1 MPEFL
6 LVTIL
11 EKSIVFIIAPISRF
25 AVNFQRTLLQSAMTK
40 NNDLQKFMD
49 KVKDVEK
56 GHTSDLASGEDLS
69 MAVMNLIAIEEHM
82 FFNANK
88 TGKTKYF
95 ELLHEA
101 REMRKVLMKMLIPQY
116 EGEVWCTSKHLL
128 AASMRVMEVGTK
140 YQTKGDTK
148 TAYDLFKKSYDL
160 YNLFWGINLGMV
172 DGKEMEVSQIQ
183 KGESKNETPIVHEE
197 KTMMGKL
204 SGAIG
209 KILDCCRE

>member
-1 MPEFL
+1 MSKIKAAE
-6 LVTIL
+6 
-11 EKSIVFIIAPISRF
+11 S
-25 AVNFQRTLLQSAMTK
+25 
-40 NNDLQKFMD
+40 
-49 KVKDVEK
+49 
-56 GHTSDLASGEDLS
+56 GHEMDLASGEDLS

-82 FFNANK
+82 YFNANK
-88 TGKTKYF
+88 TGKVKYF
-95 ELLHEA
+95 ELLNET
-101 REMRKVLMKMLIPQY
+101 REIRKVLMKMLIPKY

-160 YNLFWGINLGMV
+160 YNLFWAINLGMT
-172 DGKEMEVSQIQ
+172 DGKDSPLSLKGVSALAD
-183 KGESKNETPIVHEE
+183 GGFE
-197 KTMMGKL
+197 KPVSLKKSDFLGNI

>member
-1 MPEFL
+1 M
-6 LVTIL
+6 
-11 EKSIVFIIAPISRF
+11 S
-25 AVNFQRTLLQSAMTK
+25 
-40 NNDLQKFMD
+40 
-49 KVKDVEK
+49 KVKQAEA
-56 GHTSDLASGEDLS
+56 GHEMDLASGEDLS

-95 ELLHEA
+95 ELLNEA
-101 REMRKVLMKMLIPQY
+101 REMRKVLMKMLIPDY

-160 YNLFWGINLGMV
+160 YNLFWGINLGMDV
-172 DGKEMEVSQIQ
+172 SVETRDRASLPINKEN
-183 KGESKNETPIVHEE
+183 KKETPIALK
-197 KTMMGKL
+197 KTDILGKL

>member
-1 MPEFL
+1 
-6 LVTIL
+6 
-11 EKSIVFIIAPISRF
+11 
-25 AVNFQRTLLQSAMTK
+25 
-40 NNDLQKFMD
+40 MD
-49 KVKDVEK
+49 KVKNVEK
-56 GHTSDLASGEDLS
+56 GHKFDLASGEDLS
-69 MAVMNLIAIEEHM
+69 MAVMNLISIEEHM

-95 ELLHEA
+95 ELLNEA
-101 REMRKVLMKMLIPQY
+101 REMRKSLMKILIPDY

-160 YNLFWGINLGMV
+160 YNLFWSINLGLTDNKEKSIKSLV
-172 DGKEMEVSQIQ
+172 NLDKSDLPIKTKKSDFLGKMSSV
-183 KGESKNETPIVHEE
+183 V
-197 KTMMGKL
+197 
-204 SGAIG
+204 G

>member
-1 MPEFL
+1 M
-6 LVTIL
+6 
-11 EKSIVFIIAPISRF
+11 S
-25 AVNFQRTLLQSAMTK
+25 
-40 NNDLQKFMD
+40 
-49 KVKDVEK
+49 KVKAAEA
-56 GHTSDLASGEDLS
+56 GHEMDLASGEDLS

-95 ELLHEA
+95 ELLNEA
-101 REMRKVLMKMLIPQY
+101 REMRKGLMKMLIPKY

-160 YNLFWGINLGMV
+160 YNLFWAINLGM
-172 DGKEMEVSQIQ
+172 DQSSLSPLSRGDARRAEGFEL
-183 KGESKNETPIVHEE
+183 KGEPKNEKPIDLK
-197 KTMMGKL
+197 KTDFLGKL
-204 SGAIG
+204 SGTIG

>member
-1 MPEFL
+1 MAK
-6 LVTIL
+6 T
-11 EKSIVFIIAPISRF
+11 
-25 AVNFQRTLLQSAMTK
+25 
-40 NNDLQKFMD
+40 NDLQKFMD

-56 GHTSDLASGEDLS
+56 GHEMDLASGEDLS

-82 FFNANK
+82 YFNANK

-95 ELLHEA
+95 ELLAEA

-172 DGKEMEVSQIQ
+172 KEGELKAITAD
-183 KGESKNETPIVHEE
+183 KGEGSKSLPQPEVHKETTV
-197 KTMMGKL
+197 MGKL
-204 SGAIG
+204 SGMMG

>member
-1 MPEFL
+1 M
-6 LVTIL
+6 I
-11 EKSIVFIIAPISRF
+11 
-25 AVNFQRTLLQSAMTK
+25 K
-40 NNDLQKFMD
+40 NTDITKFMS
-49 KVKDVEK
+49 KVKEVEK
-56 GHTSDLASGEDLS
+56 GHEMDLASGEDLS

-95 ELLHEA
+95 ELLNEA
-101 REMRKVLMKMLIPQY
+101 REMRKVLMKMLIPNY

-160 YNLFWGINLGMV
+160 YNLFWGINLGMT
-172 DGKEMEVSQIQ
+172 DKSPLS
-183 KGESKNETPIVHEE
+183 KGDLEGLETPIEI
-197 KTMMGKL
+197 KKNDMLGKL

>member
-1 MPEFL
+1 
-6 LVTIL
+6 
-11 EKSIVFIIAPISRF
+11 
-25 AVNFQRTLLQSAMTK
+25 MT
-40 NNDLQKFMD
+40 NNLDIEKFMN
-49 KVKDVEK
+49 KVKQTEK
-56 GHTSDLASGEDLS
+56 GHKLDLASGEDLS
-69 MAVMNLIAIEEHM
+69 MAVMNLISIEEHM

-95 ELLHEA
+95 ELLNEA
-101 REMRKVLMKMLIPQY
+101 REMRKSLMKILIPDY

-160 YNLFWGINLGMV
+160 YNLFWSINLGLTDKKEKSIKSLV
-172 DGKEMEVSQIQ
+172 NLDKTDLPIKTQKSDFLGKM
-183 KGESKNETPIVHEE
+183 
-197 KTMMGKL
+197 
-204 SGAIG
+204 SGVIG

>member
-1 MPEFL
+1 M
-6 LVTIL
+6 I
-11 EKSIVFIIAPISRF
+11 
-25 AVNFQRTLLQSAMTK
+25 K
-40 NNDLQKFMD
+40 NTDLQKFMS
-49 KVKDVEK
+49 KIKSAEQ
-56 GHTSDLASGEDLS
+56 GHEMDLASGEDLS

-95 ELLHEA
+95 DLLAET
-101 REMRKVLMKMLIPQY
+101 REIRKVLMKMLIPKY

-148 TAYDLFKKSYDL
+148 TANDLFKKSYDL
-160 YNLFWGINLGMV
+160 YNLFWALNLGMT
-172 DGKEMEVSQIQ
+172 DTKSVSVSEIQ
-183 KGESKNETPIVHEE
+183 KEELANETPIKHSESSL
-197 KTMMGKL
+197 L
-204 SGAIG
+204 SKFSGTIG

>member
-1 MPEFL
+1 M
-6 LVTIL
+6 I
-11 EKSIVFIIAPISRF
+11 
-25 AVNFQRTLLQSAMTK
+25 K
-40 NNDLQKFMD
+40 NTDLQKFMS
-49 KVKDVEK
+49 KVKQAES
-56 GHTSDLASGEDLS
+56 GHEMDLASGEDLS

-88 TGKTKYF
+88 TGKNKYF
-95 ELLHEA
+95 ELLNEA
-101 REMRKVLMKMLIPQY
+101 REMRKVLMKMLIPDY

-160 YNLFWGINLGMV
+160 YNLFWGINLGMTDIV
-172 DGKEMEVSQIQ
+172 RAPVVGAQIED
-183 KGESKNETPIVHEE
+183 KKETPIEI
-197 KTMMGKL
+197 KKGDMLGKL

>member
-1 MPEFL
+1 M
-6 LVTIL
+6 
-11 EKSIVFIIAPISRF
+11 S
-25 AVNFQRTLLQSAMTK
+25 
-40 NNDLQKFMD
+40 
-49 KVKDVEK
+49 KVKSAEA
-56 GHTSDLASGEDLS
+56 GHEMDLASGEDLS

-95 ELLHEA
+95 ELLAEA
-101 REMRKVLMKMLIPQY
+101 REMRKVLMKMLIPKY

-128 AASMRVMEVGTK
+128 AASMRIMEVGTK

-160 YNLFWGINLGMV
+160 YNLFWGINLGMT
-172 DGKEMEVSQIQ
+172 DKSPKSLGDLE
-183 KGESKNETPIVHEE
+183 GLETPIKLK
-197 KTMMGKL
+197 KTDMLGKL

>member
-1 MPEFL
+1 
-6 LVTIL
+6 
-11 EKSIVFIIAPISRF
+11 
-25 AVNFQRTLLQSAMTK
+25 MTK
-40 NNDLQKFMD
+40 TNDLQKFMD
-49 KVKDVEK
+49 KVKGVEK
-56 GHTSDLASGEDLS
+56 GHEMDLASGEDLS

-82 FFNANK
+82 YFNANK

-95 ELLHEA
+95 ELLAEA

-172 DGKEMEVSQIQ
+172 KEGELTAITADKSEGTKSLPQPEVH
-183 KGESKNETPIVHEE
+183 KETTV
-197 KTMMGKL
+197 MGKL
-204 SGAIG
+204 SGMMG

>member
-1 MPEFL
+1 MLKPAD
-6 LVTIL
+6 L
-11 EKSIVFIIAPISRF
+11 E
-25 AVNFQRTLLQSAMTK
+25 NFMS
-40 NNDLQKFMD
+40 
-49 KVKDVEK
+49 KVKAAEA
-56 GHTSDLASGEDLS
+56 GHQMDLASGEDLS

-95 ELLHEA
+95 ELLNEA
-101 REMRKVLMKMLIPQY
+101 REMRKVLMKMLIPKY

-160 YNLFWGINLGMV
+160 YNLFWGINLGMTDKDLSPLPARREGGSRGDARRAEGLNPKDTPV
-172 DGKEMEVSQIQ
+172 PLK
-183 KGESKNETPIVHEE
+183 KNDI
-197 KTMMGKL
+197 MGKL
-204 SGAIG
+204 GGIIG

>member
-1 MPEFL
+1 
-6 LVTIL
+6 
-11 EKSIVFIIAPISRF
+11 
-25 AVNFQRTLLQSAMTK
+25 MT
-40 NNDLQKFMD
+40 NNLDIEKFMD
-49 KVKDVEK
+49 KIKKAEK
-56 GHTSDLASGEDLS
+56 GHQLDLASGEDLS
-69 MAVMNLIAIEEHM
+69 MAVMNLISIEEHM

-95 ELLHEA
+95 ELLSEA
-101 REMRKVLMKMLIPQY
+101 REMRKSLMKILIPDY

-160 YNLFWGINLGMV
+160 YNLFWSINLGLTDKKEKSIKSLV
-172 DGKEMEVSQIQ
+172 NLNKSDLPIKTGKSDIL
-183 KGESKNETPIVHEE
+183 
-197 KTMMGKL
+197 GKM
-204 SGAIG
+204 SGVIG